1 MGYTGGKTV
10 TREVPV
16 TELLR
21 QWRAGHEGAFGELLP
36 QVYAE
41 LRRLARGQLRS
52 ERRAHTLAPTALVHE
67 ACLRLLGARP
77 IDWQDRAHFLA
88 VAATL
93 MRRILVSYAR
103 RHRAAKRDGGAAVTL
118 AEEHALAE
126 SRDVD
131 LIALSD
137 ALEKLEA
144 LDPRQARVVE
154 LRYFAGMTIEETAEA
169 LGISPATVKID
180 WSLARAW
187 LLRELGG

>member
-1 MGYTGGKTV
+1 MSTST
-10 TREVPV
+10 PV

-21 QWRAGHEGAFGELLP
+21 QWRAGDERAFDQLLS

-41 LRRLARGQLRS
+41 LRRLARGQLRG
-52 ERRAHTLAPTALVHE
+52 ERPGHTLAPTALVHE
-67 ACLRLLGARP
+67 ACLRLLGERR

-88 VAATL
+88 VTATL

-103 RHRAAKRDGGAAVTL
+103 RHRAAKRGGGAAVTL
-118 AEEHALAE
+118 HEGDARAE

-137 ALEKLEA
+137 ALQKLER
-144 LDPRQARVVE
+144 LDARQARVVE

-169 LGISPATVKID
+169 LAVSPATIKVD